1 MVGRELTKEEC
12 EYNNASDDE
21 SVRHHLILLTDAAA
35 GMGKNASNGLTGYVK
50 YLAKSS
56 PRETTLAVKEALKYH
71 AKV

>member
-1 MVGRELTKEEC
+1 
-12 EYNNASDDE
+12 
-21 SVRHHLILLTDAAA
+21 
-35 GMGKNASNGLTGYVK
+35 MGKNASNGLTGYVK